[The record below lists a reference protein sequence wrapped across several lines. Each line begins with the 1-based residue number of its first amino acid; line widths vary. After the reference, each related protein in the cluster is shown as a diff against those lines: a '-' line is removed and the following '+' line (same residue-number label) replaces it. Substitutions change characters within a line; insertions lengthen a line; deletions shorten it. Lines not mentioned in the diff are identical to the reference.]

1 MFFSQIIDNDD
12 EIQHDGN
19 VNTTQQPSTSNL
31 GTTKQNFANFTNTDL
46 NGKYNR
52 SYIFFL

>member
-1 MFFSQIIDNDD
+1 M
-12 EIQHDGN
+12 QHDGN